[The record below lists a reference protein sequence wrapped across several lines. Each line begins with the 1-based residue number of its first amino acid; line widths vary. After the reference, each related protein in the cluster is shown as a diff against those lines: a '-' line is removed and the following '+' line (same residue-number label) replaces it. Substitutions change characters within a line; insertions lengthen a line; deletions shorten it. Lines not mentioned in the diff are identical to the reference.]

1 MNWIFLDPKHLWTQT
16 FLGSN
21 ILLDST
27 SLWTQII
34 LDPENSFQFE
44 FFIDLFFSQIFSDP
58 YFSLILKLLDP
69 KGTIFFWLK
78 LLWNKNFWDPKH
90 LLTNYF
96 WQNYH
101 FNLICFYPI
110 SFSTQ
115 YYIGPNFFWYNS
127 LDQKSIESKVFFY
140 LKSLG
145 KHIQGNIFCQSCSQ
159 HPTQKPVGMPWC
171 PFSKSLLAISD
182 FYWGLP

>member
-1 MNWIFLDPKHLWTQT
+1 MFLNWIFSDPKHLWTQT

-44 FFIDLFFSQIFSDP
+44 FFIDLFFYQIFSDP

-110 SFSTQ
+110 SFSTHLEQ
-115 YYIGPNFFWYNS
+115 DISVDSWT
-127 LDQKSIESKVFFY
+127 L
-140 LKSLG
+140 
-145 KHIQGNIFCQSCSQ
+145 
-159 HPTQKPVGMPWC
+159 TQVVIKDLT
-171 PFSKSLLAISD
+171 KLQQITR
-182 FYWGLP
+182 